1 MVPPLGIGHLRSNIC
16 STYGLKT
23 IVLLD
28 PDARIVLPVV
38 RAIYS
43 LFSIPRRNLKVSW
56 VHEQKR
62 HTRVCSFFVLVQ
74 NYYTK
79 LEPILNRMINSQR
92 AERVVILYFCVR
104 IRARGGAARLGA
116 RFVPHP
122 EQNPTPSFQL
132 FGGLPL
138 HPLPLG

>member
-1 MVPPLGIGHLRSNIC
+1 VVPPLGIGHLRSNIC

-79 LEPILNRMINSQR
+79 LEPILNRMINLQR
-92 AERVVILYFCVR
+92 AERVVTLYFHVR
-104 IRARGGAARLGA
+104 IRVRGDASATRANAHG
-116 RFVPHP
+116 
-122 EQNPTPSFQL
+122 NPKSS
-132 FGGLPL
+132 LPFHFCGEGSGESRHL
-138 HPLPLG
+138 Y